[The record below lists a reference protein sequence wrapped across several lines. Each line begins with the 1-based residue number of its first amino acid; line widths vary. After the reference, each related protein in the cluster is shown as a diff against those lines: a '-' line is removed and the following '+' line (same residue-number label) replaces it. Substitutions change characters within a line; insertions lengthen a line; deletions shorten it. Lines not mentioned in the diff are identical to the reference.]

1 MRLEELDGGKGV
13 LQRMLDAYG
22 FTMQKQLGEMHGLS
36 SGTISTWVR
45 RDYFPGDVVVACA
58 LDTGVSL
65 HWLATGKG
73 NKHETASVNS
83 NPDLG
88 KIMRIP
94 SHLLS
99 SGKLTQQDDWIA
111 DKTIIPE
118 DALKPCYLKGN
129 NASWLV
135 DLEKNEVSN
144 GRWLLIIDGYHDIYD
159 VSRIPNN
166 RIQVHLY
173 GSNTQFECSS
183 NEIDCVGK
191 VILTINKND

>member
-1 MRLEELDGGKGV
+1 MRLDELDGGKGV

-73 NKHETASVNS
+73 DKYEAAKMES
-83 NPDLG
+83 NPETERAL
-88 KIMRIP
+88 KIP

-99 SGKLTQQDDWIA
+99 SGKLTQLDGWIA
-111 DKTIIPE
+111 DKSIIPD
-118 DALKPCYLKGN
+118 DAINPCYLKGSSS
-129 NASWLV
+129 SWIV
-135 DLEKNEVSN
+135 DLDINEVSN

-183 NEIDCVGK
+183 NEIDCVGR
-191 VILTINKND
+191 VLLTINKNN